1 MTRSRLAP
9 GTGIVTVPGGAP
21 VLRTS
26 GGEFLRIDTGGVAA
40 EDLVR
45 RLTGE
50 EAPGEGADATGLARL
65 VAAFEAGGHAVSTP
79 PRAPLDGRT
88 VHVLG
93 APVLTEPLA
102 RCARAEGA
110 EVHRTTPDGV
120 AELVRATPERGA
132 QGSVAVVWCLD
143 SPVPEGLWDTADRLP
158 GRRTAWLRCHRE
170 GVHCWTEPLAAVPG
184 DVTSRHVRLRRLAA
198 TPAHRE
204 LAAYWAGHRTPD
216 TGPHP
221 SEASAALIAALLTAD
236 LIAWA
241 EAEAE
246 AEAEVRVG
254 AGEGVPA
261 GAGPGRAAVLPA
273 RRRLRRIDLR
283 DLTLTEHPVLP
294 VPDVAPLP
302 APAPAPAPVHAPAP
316 VPGPTRARAG
326 SAAATARP

>member
-1 MTRSRLAP
+1 MTSSRLAP
-9 GTGIVTVPGGAP
+9 GTGIVTVPGAAP

-26 GGEFLRIDTGGVAA
+26 GGEFLRIDTGGVTGEA
-40 EDLVR
+40 LVR

-50 EAPGEGADATGLARL
+50 EMPGEGSNTAELVRL
-65 VAAFEAGGHAVSTP
+65 VEAFETGGHAVSAP
-79 PRAPLDGRT
+79 SRAPLAGRT

-93 APVLTEPLA
+93 DPVLTGPVA
-102 RCARAEGA
+102 RCAGAEGA
-110 EVHRTTPDGV
+110 EVHRSTPDRV
-120 AELVRATPERGA
+120 AELARAAPDHRPEGR
-132 QGSVAVVWCLD
+132 VAVVWCLD

-158 GRRTAWLRCHRE
+158 GRRIAWLRCHRE
-170 GVHCWTEPLAAVPG
+170 GSHSWIEPLAAVPG

-221 SEASAALIAALLTAD
+221 TEASAALISALLTAD

-241 EAEAE
+241 EAEGTVHAE
-246 AEAEVRVG
+246 T
-254 AGEGVPA
+254 EGVA
-261 GAGPGRAAVLPA
+261 ENAVEADGEARLPT

-283 DLTLTEHPVLP
+283 DLTFTEHPVLP

-302 APAPAPAPVHAPAP
+302 APTPV
-316 VPGPTRARAG
+316 GARAG
-326 SAAATARP
+326 AGTAEARR

>member
-9 GTGIVTVPGGAP
+9 GTGIVTVPGGAL

-26 GGEFLRIDTGGVAA
+26 GGEFLRIDTGGVTG

-45 RLTGE
+45 RL
-50 EAPGEGADATGLARL
+50 AGEGAPEDDETSDEGAHTAELARL
-65 VAAFEAGGHAVSTP
+65 VEAFEAAGHALSTP
-79 PRAPLDGRT
+79 PRAPLAGRT

-93 APVLTEPLA
+93 DPVLTAPVA
-102 RCARAEGA
+102 RCAGAEGA
-110 EVHRTTPDGV
+110 EVHRITPDGV
-120 AELVRATPERGA
+120 AELARAAPDVGA
-132 QGSVAVVWCLD
+132 EGRVAVVWCLD

-158 GRRTAWLRCHRE
+158 GRRIAWLRCHRE
-170 GVHCWTEPLAAVPG
+170 GAHSWIEPLAADPG
-184 DVTSRHVRLRRLAA
+184 DVTSRHLRLRRLAA

-221 SEASAALIAALLTAD
+221 TEASAALIAALLTAD

-241 EAEAE
+241 W
-246 AEAEVRVG
+246 
-254 AGEGVPA
+254 A
-261 GAGPGRAAVLPA
+261 GAGAGAGVSRAAVLPV

-302 APAPAPAPVHAPAP
+302 APAAAR
-316 VPGPTRARAG
+316 TRAGAAG
-326 SAAATARP
+326 ARP

>member
-9 GTGIVTVPGGAP
+9 GTGIVTVPGAAP

-26 GGEFLRIDTGGVAA
+26 GGEFLRIDTGGVTA
-40 EDLVR
+40 ETLVR

-50 EAPGEGADATGLARL
+50 KTPGEDPQTAELARL
-65 VAAFEAGGHAVSTP
+65 VEAFEAGGHAVSVS
-79 PRAPLDGRT
+79 PRAPLAGRT

-93 APVLTEPLA
+93 DPVLTGPVA
-102 RCARAEGA
+102 RCAGAEGA
-110 EVHRTTPDGV
+110 EVRPITLDQV
-120 AELVRATPERGA
+120 AELARAAPDHGRPEGR
-132 QGSVAVVWCLD
+132 VAVLWCLD

-158 GRRTAWLRCHRE
+158 DRRIAWLRCHRE
-170 GVHCWTEPLAAVPG
+170 GSHSWIEPLAAAPG

-221 SEASAALIAALLTAD
+221 TEASAALIAALLTAD

-246 AEAEVRVG
+246 AEAEAAGPDG
-254 AGEGVPA
+254 AGLPTGFPA
-261 GAGPGRAAVLPA
+261 GLRTGLPA
-273 RRRLRRIDLR
+273 RRRLRRVDLR
-283 DLTLTEHPVLP
+283 DLTFTEHPVLP

-302 APAPAPAPVHAPAP
+302 APAPV
-316 VPGPTRARAG
+316 RIRAG
-326 SAAATARP
+326 ASAAEARP

>member
-9 GTGIVTVPGGAP
+9 GTGIVTVPGAAP

-26 GGEFLRIDTGGVAA
+26 GGEFLRIDTGGVTGEA
-40 EDLVR
+40 LVR

-50 EAPGEGADATGLARL
+50 ETPGGQTPGEDLQSTGLARL
-65 VAAFEAGGHAVSTP
+65 VEAFETAGHAVSVP
-79 PRAPLDGRT
+79 PRAPLTDRT

-93 APVLTEPLA
+93 DPVLTGPVA
-102 RCARAEGA
+102 RCAGAEGA
-110 EVHRTTPDGV
+110 EVHRITPDHV
-120 AELVRATPERGA
+120 AELARAAPGHRPVGR
-132 QGSVAVVWCLD
+132 VAVVWCLD
-143 SPVPEGLWDTADRLP
+143 SPVPEGLWDAADGLP
-158 GRRTAWLRCHRE
+158 GRRVAWLRCHRE
-170 GVHCWTEPLAAVPG
+170 GSHSWIEPLATEPG

-221 SEASAALIAALLTAD
+221 TEASAALIAALLTAD

-246 AEAEVRVG
+246 AEAE
-254 AGEGVPA
+254 AA
-261 GAGPGRAAVLPA
+261 GAGGGGAGRQSVGLPA

-283 DLTLTEHPVLP
+283 DLTFTEHPVLP

-302 APAPAPAPVHAPAP
+302 APGPV
-316 VPGPTRARAG
+316 GRRAG
-326 SAAATARP
+326 TSTAAARR

>member
-9 GTGIVTVPGGAP
+9 GTGIVTVPGAAP

-26 GGEFLRIDTGGVAA
+26 GGEFLRIDTGGVTGEA
-40 EDLVR
+40 LVR

-50 EAPGEGADATGLARL
+50 ETPGGQMPGEDPRTAELARL
-65 VAAFEAGGHAVSTP
+65 VQAFEAGGHAVSAP
-79 PRAPLDGRT
+79 PRAPLAGRT
-88 VHVLG
+88 VHLLG
-93 APVLTEPLA
+93 DPVLTGPVA
-102 RCARAEGA
+102 RCAGAEGA
-110 EVHRTTPDGV
+110 EVRRITPDQV
-120 AELVRATPERGA
+120 AGFARATSDHHRPEGR
-132 QGSVAVVWCLD
+132 VAVVWCLD

-158 GRRTAWLRCHRE
+158 DRRIAWLRCHRE
-170 GVHCWTEPLAAVPG
+170 GSHSWIEPLAAAPG

-221 SEASAALIAALLTAD
+221 TEASAALIAALLTAD

-246 AEAEVRVG
+246 AEAEAAGPDG
-254 AGEGVPA
+254 AGLPTGLPTGLPA
-261 GAGPGRAAVLPA
+261 GLPA
-273 RRRLRRIDLR
+273 RRRLRRVDLR
-283 DLTLTEHPVLP
+283 DLTFTEHPVLP

-302 APAPAPAPVHAPAP
+302 APAPV
-316 VPGPTRARAG
+316 GTRAGAG
-326 SAAATARP
+326 AAEARP

>member
-9 GTGIVTVPGGAP
+9 GAGIITVPGDAP

-26 GGEFLRIDTGGVAA
+26 GGEFLRIDTGGVTG

-45 RLTGE
+45 RL
-50 EAPGEGADATGLARL
+50 AGEGPPEEETPDEGAHTAELARL
-65 VAAFEAGGHAVSTP
+65 VEAFEAAGHALSTP
-79 PRAPLDGRT
+79 PRAPLAGRV

-93 APVLTEPLA
+93 DPVLTEPVA
-102 RCARAEGA
+102 RCAGAEGA
-110 EVHRTTPDGV
+110 EVHRITPDGV
-120 AELVRATPERGA
+120 AELARAAPDDGA
-132 QGSVAVVWCLD
+132 EGRVAVVWCLD
-143 SPVPEGLWDTADRLP
+143 SPVPDGLWDTADRLP
-158 GRRTAWLRCHRE
+158 GRCVAWLRCHRE
-170 GVHCWTEPLAAVPG
+170 GAHSWIEPLAAAPG
-184 DVTSRHVRLRRLAA
+184 DVTSRHIRLRRLAA

-221 SEASAALIAALLTAD
+221 TEASASLIAALLTAD

-241 EAEAE
+241 EAGEVGGAE
-246 AEAEVRVG
+246 AGEVEGVEAG
-254 AGEGVPA
+254 AGEVGGAEA
-261 GAGPGRAAVLPA
+261 GTSRAAVLPV

-302 APAPAPAPVHAPAP
+302 APAAVR
-316 VPGPTRARAG
+316 TRAGAG
-326 SAAATARP
+326 TAEARP

>member
-9 GTGIVTVPGGAP
+9 GTGIVTVPGAAP

-26 GGEFLRIDTGGVAA
+26 GGEFLRIDTGGVTGEA
-40 EDLVR
+40 LVR
-45 RLTGE
+45 RLAGE
-50 EAPGEGADATGLARL
+50 EAPGGEPSGEEPQAAELALL
-65 VAAFEAGGHAVSTP
+65 VEAFEAGGHAVSVP
-79 PRAPLDGRT
+79 PRAPLTGRT

-93 APVLTEPLA
+93 DPVLTVPVA
-102 RCARAEGA
+102 RCAGAEGA
-110 EVHRTTPDGV
+110 EVRRITPDRV
-120 AELVRATPERGA
+120 AELTRAAPDHGRSEGR
-132 QGSVAVVWCLD
+132 VAVVWCLD

-158 GRRTAWLRCHRE
+158 GRRIAWLRCHRE
-170 GVHCWTEPLAAVPG
+170 GSHSWIEPLAAAPG

-221 SEASAALIAALLTAD
+221 TEASAALIAALLTAD

-241 EAEAE
+241 AAEA
-246 AEAEVRVG
+246 AGPDG
-254 AGEGVPA
+254 AGVPT
-261 GAGPGRAAVLPA
+261 GLPTGLPA

-283 DLTLTEHPVLP
+283 DLTFTEHPVLP

-302 APAPAPAPVHAPAP
+302 APTPV
-316 VPGPTRARAG
+316 GTRAGAG
-326 SAAATARP
+326 AAEARP